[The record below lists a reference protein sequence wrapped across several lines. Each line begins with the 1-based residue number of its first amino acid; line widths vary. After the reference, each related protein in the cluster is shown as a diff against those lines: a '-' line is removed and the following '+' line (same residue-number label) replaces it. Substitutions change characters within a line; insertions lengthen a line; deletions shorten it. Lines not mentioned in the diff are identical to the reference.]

1 MKRILELLRFVWR
14 LAMPAVIVVIIALFL
29 SLIALPA
36 RAAVPERG
44 YRGFLDWSNSLRRD
58 KTYAFADNT
67 FSDLYLIH
75 ETSWFTGFSTSHGYQ
90 IDNNWFVGLGLG
102 YEQHT
107 KWDLAI
113 VPLFA
118 EGRLDLQ
125 LGKATPFADVRLG
138 VNLSDGG
145 GIYFSP
151 TIGYRFSLTR
161 KLALNAGVG
170 LTLRGYKVETY
181 DIVVDPGNGYATAI
195 YSGDEHHVQPNF
207 TFRLGLEF

>member
-1 MKRILELLRFVWR
+1 MKRIIELLRFVWR
-14 LAMPAVIVVIIALFL
+14 LAMPAVVVIIIALFL

-36 RAAVPERG
+36 HATTPERG

-58 KTYAFADNT
+58 KVYQIAGN
-67 FSDLYLIH
+67 SDELYLTH
-75 ETSWFTGFSTSHGYQ
+75 ETSWYTGFSTSHGYQ

-107 KWDLAI
+107 KWDTCI

-125 LGKATPFADVRLG
+125 LGKATPFADLRLG
-138 VNLSDGG
+138 VNLSNGG

-161 KLALNAGVG
+161 NIALNAGVG

-181 DIVVDPGNGYATAI
+181 DIVVDPDNGYTTAI
-195 YSGDEHHVQPNF
+195 YSGDEHHTQPNF
-207 TFRLGLEF
+207 TFRLGFEF